1 MMNFEACK
9 NLGGLGALLMFLGC
23 ILLFVDETLVFSIEI
38 AGGLLIIASFYGLAK
53 YYKNKS
59 IFTNALF
66 GGVIAIIGTVIISII
81 SVVKLVPLSTDLLYQ
96 LYPNWNGDA
105 AALQDLTPNIS
116 NFDFSVMTPLFTM
129 LLLTLVIICIFTIV
143 SVFFVRR
150 SLKDLVIHSG
160 INRFATVSSI
170 LLIGAVLSIILVGLL
185 LIWIATL
192 VLATAFFAMKKTDLN
207 SLPTT
212 DSSVS
217 VI

>member
-1 MMNFEACK
+1 MNFEACK